1 MNCKIHPVLYKFYL
15 ILHQKLGAQ
24 IVHRRKRSSPMRM
37 EIIFGTNVLLIPTG
51 RLNSLREAEA
61 CGFWVIC
68 RPQAKGK
75 HAFYKGHPVYQ
86 LFLSPVHPK
95 KLRAIKPLIVPLINT
110 YSEAMY
116 G

>member
-1 MNCKIHPVLYKFYL
+1 MNNKIHPVLYDFYL
-15 ILHQKLGAQ
+15 IIHQTLGAQ
-24 IVHRRKRSSPMRM
+24 IVHRRKRHSPMCI
-37 EIIFGTNVLLIPTG
+37 EIIFDTPIPIIPTG

-68 RPQAKGK
+68 RQQTKGK
-75 HAFYKGHPVYQ
+75 HAFYKGHQVYQ

-95 KLRAIKPLIVPLINT
+95 KRRAIKPVIIPLTNV

>member
-1 MNCKIHPVLYKFYL
+1 MNCKIHPILYKYYL

-24 IVHRRKRSSPMRM
+24 IVHRCKRNSPMSI
-37 EIIFGTNVLLIPTG
+37 EIVFGTYVPLIPTG

-68 RPQAKGK
+68 RQQTKGK
-75 HAFYKGHPVYQ
+75 HAFYKGRQVYQ

-95 KLRAIKPLIVPLINT
+95 KMRAIKPVIIPLINT
-110 YSEAMY
+110 YPEAMY